1 MNEVANF
8 VIESGISLAILFALY
23 WLFLRRE
30 TYFRFNRFYLL
41 GALIFA
47 CILPLGSL
55 NVFSSDASLSAL
67 PRMAEAFGIPELNV
81 SEEASL
87 AINAPLNWRLV
98 VLVIY
103 LTGVVLLLVR
113 MILGIARVILLK
125 RKGEKSEIN
134 GYTIIH
140 ISREIASFSFFRT
153 IYLNNK
159 MIDSSDERYIIEH
172 EIIHIRQL
180 HSYDNIFVEFFL
192 ALFWFNPFMWFLKSA
207 LRDTHEYLADNGVLK
222 ESSSAVRYQSLLLS
236 QITGSMPIVVTSSF
250 NSTIKNR
257 ITMMRKNKS
266 SVLAMFKP
274 LLLVPVLASLF
285 LLFACEEKPLDP
297 LETENV
303 EMIPEQAEILEQS
316 ETPEEEVFFIVE
328 EMPTFN
334 GDDPAI
340 EFRKYIAKNLV
351 YPIVAAENGISG
363 RVIIQF
369 AVNSKGEVVDVN
381 VVRSV
386 DPALDKE
393 ALRLVNSSPKWTPG
407 VQGGEPVKVLFTFP
421 INFVLP

>member
-23 WLFLRRE
+23 WLLLRRE

-41 GALIFA
+41 GTLVFA

-55 NVFSSDASLSAL
+55 NVFSSDATLSAL
-67 PRMAEAFGIPELNV
+67 PRMAEAFGISELNV
-81 SEEASL
+81 NEEASL
-87 AINAPLNWRLV
+87 AINAPLNWRLI

-103 LTGVVLLLVR
+103 LTGLVLLLVR

-140 ISREIASFSFFRT
+140 IRREIASFSFFRT

-159 MIDSSDERYIIEH
+159 MIDSSDEKYIIEH

-180 HSYDNIFVEFFL
+180 HSFDNIIVEFFL

-207 LRDTHEYLADNGVLK
+207 LRDTHEYLADNGVLN
-222 ESSSAVRYQSLLLS
+222 ESSSPVRYQSLLLS

-257 ITMMRKNKS
+257 IKMMRKNKS

-285 LLFACEEKPLDP
+285 LLFACEEKPVDP

-421 INFVLP
+421 INFVIP

>member
-1 MNEVANF
+1 
-8 VIESGISLAILFALY
+8 
-23 WLFLRRE
+23 
-30 TYFRFNRFYLL
+30 
-41 GALIFA
+41 
-47 CILPLGSL
+47 
-55 NVFSSDASLSAL
+55 
-67 PRMAEAFGIPELNV
+67 
-81 SEEASL
+81 
-87 AINAPLNWRLV
+87 
-98 VLVIY
+98 
-103 LTGVVLLLVR
+103 
-113 MILGIARVILLK
+113 
-125 RKGEKSEIN
+125 
-134 GYTIIH
+134 
-140 ISREIASFSFFRT
+140 
-153 IYLNNK
+153 

>member
-23 WLFLRRE
+23 WLLLRRE

-41 GALIFA
+41 GTLVFA

-55 NVFSSDASLSAL
+55 NVFSSDATLSAL

-87 AINAPLNWRLV
+87 AINAPLNWRLI

-103 LTGVVLLLVR
+103 LTGLVLLLVR

-140 ISREIASFSFFRT
+140 IRREIASFSFFRT

-159 MIDSSDERYIIEH
+159 MIDSSDEKYIIEH
-172 EIIHIRQL
+172 EIIHIKQL
-180 HSYDNIFVEFFL
+180 HSFDNIIVEFFL

-207 LRDTHEYLADNGVLK
+207 LRDTHEYLADNGVLN
-222 ESSSAVRYQSLLLS
+222 ESSSPVRYQSLLLS

-257 ITMMRKNKS
+257 IKMMRKNKS

-285 LLFACEEKPLDP
+285 LLFACEEKPVDP

-421 INFVLP
+421 INFVIP